1 MQEEHYV
8 TLFKKKYRVESIRK
22 WNWNY
27 SAPAF
32 YFITICTEDRR
43 LHFGHIRN
51 EEMKLSEVGAI
62 ADAFWKEIPGHHK
75 NVELDEF
82 IVMPNH
88 LHGII
93 GISGPEPEFKLL
105 SRAKKPLVS
114 PAKGSLGVIVRSYKA
129 AVSHWCE
136 QNNFP
141 FAWQPRFNDRIIR
154 NPKALT
160 AVREYIRD
168 NPKNWLE
175 DEHYRP

>member
-1 MQEEHYV
+1 M

-27 SAPAF
+27 AAPAF
-32 YFITICTEDRR
+32 YFITICTKDKT
-43 LHFGHIRN
+43 LYFGRVAN
-51 EEMKLSEVGAI
+51 EVMRLSEIGSR
-62 ADAFWKEIPGHHK
+62 ADACWKEIPSHHK

-88 LHGII
+88 MHGII

-105 SRAKKPLVS
+105 SRAKKALVS
-114 PAKGSLGVIVRSYKA
+114 PAEGSLGVIIRSYKA
-129 AVSHWCE
+129 AVSHWCKQ
-136 QNNFP
+136 QNWV
-141 FAWQPRFNDRIIR
+141 FAWQSGYHDRIIR
-154 NPKALT
+154 SPKGIG

-175 DEHYRP
+175 DEEYCP